1 MTVDKISSDE
11 ITAQF
16 APNPFFTIHDS
27 QVIFHFKGEEMKVDL
42 NLISNVRI
50 IKKRVFFTNVVL
62 CVLGLSFHNFIADH
76 FSIYSSFIFWTV
88 VIAVTVFASF
98 SIKQFSY
105 KLLINKGQIGFDE
118 LSVSEKNVIYAQY
131 FMLIYKNSRSKN
143 EDSLPLVVQ
152 F

>member
-1 MTVDKISSDE
+1 MAVNTISPDK

-16 APNPFFTIHDS
+16 DSNAFFTIHDS
-27 QVIFHFKGEEMKVDL
+27 QVIFHFKRDEIKVDL

-62 CVLGLSFHNFIADH
+62 SVLGLSFHNFIAEH
-76 FSIYSSFIFWTV
+76 FSIYSSFIFWPII
-88 VIAVTVFASF
+88 IAVTVIASF

-118 LSVSEKNVIYAQY
+118 LSVSGKNVIYAQY
-131 FMLIYKNSRSKN
+131 FMLIYKNSRSEN
-143 EDSLPLVVQ
+143 EASLSADL
-152 F
+152 